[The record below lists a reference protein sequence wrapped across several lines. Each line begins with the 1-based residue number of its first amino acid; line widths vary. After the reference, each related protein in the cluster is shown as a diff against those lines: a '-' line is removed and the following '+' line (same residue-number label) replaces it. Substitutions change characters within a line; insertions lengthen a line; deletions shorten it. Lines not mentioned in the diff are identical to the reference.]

1 MKPYTVFGV
10 LCVVALFAAAMLFP
24 EYYNSLYDQNML
36 NQPVLTDVT
45 VSTYETSYN
54 SFIEKLHALAKVQS
68 KGIRLRAVRTNELEL
83 TMDKERLTKIFRKE
97 LKKMAEQDV
106 LSLGKKPRV
115 KHLVRYERYTVY
127 APEDDEGM
135 KGISCWKLV
144 YENSRRDITVYLDEE
159 YHKIYY
165 LEIRYKETKNP
176 KSVLQSDGVEL
187 MRPSYDSDSAVWGDA
202 GAYEWDRIVQYY
214 DTKSYQD
221 GTCSAWL
228 TTNEPEGIIEFDE
241 QYQIRLGSSLL
252 GEEGRLVYRFGIPVE
267 EMIQF

>member
-1 MKPYTVFGV
+1 MKPYTVIGL
-10 LCVVALFAAAMLFP
+10 LCVAALFAAAMLFP

-36 NQPVLTDVT
+36 NQPVFTDVT
-45 VSTYETSYN
+45 VSTYETSYD
-54 SFIEKLHALAKVQS
+54 SFIKKLHAMAKVQC
-68 KGIRLRAVRTNELEL
+68 KGGRLRAVRTNELEL
-83 TMDKERLTKIFRKE
+83 SMDKNQLTKILRKE
-97 LKKMAEQDV
+97 LKKMKEQDV
-106 LSLGKKPRV
+106 LDLGKKPQV
-115 KHLVRYERYTVY
+115 KHLVCHERYTIY

-165 LEIRYKETKNP
+165 LEIRYKETNP
-176 KSVLQSDGVEL
+176 QKSVSQSDGVEL
-187 MRPSYDSDSAVWGDA
+187 MRPSYDSAVWGDA

-214 DTKSYQD
+214 DMESYQD
-221 GTCSAWL
+221 GTCSSWL

-252 GEEGRLVYRFGIPVE
+252 GEEGELVYRFGIPVE